1 MRSEKG
7 EGWAGRTADPLT
19 RHELDCRKV
28 GTRRAQRGW
37 EPRYFAKN
45 LDRELRPSA
54 LSLDSLPR
62 RRLEREAPRNVA
74 SNRRAENA
82 ARHSVEGRG
91 GSGWRVRSQWVVPVS
106 EVVNTGAAEGRG
118 RHGRP
123 VRGAK
128 CGEGRCELR
137 TVFAR
142 PLNGG
147 CVVRSERRVGWEGEV
162 SPHR

>member
-1 MRSEKG
+1 MRLRGQWISL
-7 EGWAGRTADPLT
+7 PLC
-19 RHELDCRKV
+19 ELRSS
-28 GTRRAQRGW
+28 
-37 EPRYFAKN
+37 AKS

-54 LSLDSLPR
+54 LSLDALPR

-91 GSGWRVRSQWVVPVS
+91 GSGWRVRSQWVVPIG

-118 RHGRP
+118 RQSRP

-147 CVVRSERRVGWEGEV
+147 CVVRSERRAGREGRIALPQTADECV
-162 SPHR
+162 TLL

>member
-62 RRLEREAPRNVA
+62 RGGTRSSTERRIEPPR
-74 SNRRAENA
+74 REC
-82 ARHSVEGRG
+82 
-91 GSGWRVRSQWVVPVS
+91 
-106 EVVNTGAAEGRG
+106 GATLRG
-118 RHGRP
+118 RSLVAPSGRYTKTDDGANRLATIESSKLP
-123 VRGAK
+123 RSFEQAQSASVRRPHPFGL
-128 CGEGRCELR
+128 C
-137 TVFAR
+137 TVIR
-142 PLNGG
+142 HENHTKQHEK
-147 CVVRSERRVGWEGEV
+147 RE
-162 SPHR
+162 